1 MRRKSTVG
9 QREGEKLH
17 GKVEKSKANWKS
29 ERPNKG
35 DFSSPNYR
43 RETNI

>member
-1 MRRKSTVG
+1 MRRESIVE

-17 GKVEKSKANWKS
+17 DKVEKSKANWKS

-35 DFSSPNYR
+35 DFPSPNYK